1 MDLSVVI
8 PTYNE
13 SKNITGTIGKI
24 EEYFKKEKINGEI
37 IVVDDASRDDT
48 VKKVKEIAKSQK
60 NLLLVEME
68 RNYHKGWPV
77 KIGILKARGD
87 YIMYTDADLS
97 TPIEEAGK
105 LKKAISSGAD
115 IAIGSRVHEGGVDLR
130 KSQPFYRQVLGKIF
144 SNLKNFLIP
153 DIADSQC
160 GFKMYKKDA
169 AKELFEKQRIKNIIF
184 EVEILYLAKKLN
196 YKIAQVPV
204 EWKYSKETRMK
215 VSLGNAINTLTSLV
229 KIWFWHH

>member
-1 MDLSVVI
+1 MDLSVIV

-13 SKNITGTIGKI
+13 SKNIENTLVKI

-37 IVVDDASRDDT
+37 IVVDDASCDDT
-48 VKKVKEIAKSQK
+48 AEKVRKLTRREK
-60 NLLLVEME
+60 NIFLTEME
-68 RNYHKGWPV
+68 KNYYKGWPV
-77 KIGILKARGD
+77 KIGMLKAVGN

-97 TPIEEAGK
+97 TPIEEAKK
-105 LKKAISSGAD
+105 LKKAIDSGAD
-115 IAIGSRVHEGGVDLR
+115 IAIGSRVHEGGIDLR
-130 KSQPFYRQVLGKIF
+130 KSQPLYRQVLGKIF
-144 SNLKNFLIP
+144 SNLKNFLIS

-169 AKELFEKQRIKNIIF
+169 AKKLFEKQRIKNIIF

-196 YKIAQVPV
+196 YKVVQVPV
-204 EWKYSKETRMK
+204 EWKHSKETRMR
-215 VSLGNAINTLTSLV
+215 VSVGNAVNTLSSLI